1 MEKLKTNMKK
11 SIITLFALLLLL
23 TFASAF
29 ELKQDSLDVAVIPEL
44 SQAAQ
49 VPITISGAES
59 GNYLAYTLT
68 AVKVFPS
75 TPFYL
80 NGGKNSLVFDV
91 YPTPELIAQG
101 PAAYAFAV
109 ELSNTENSQTYKGTM
124 VVRVVRIEDALT
136 VSSDVNSPS
145 SDKISFYIQNKEG
158 IDLNNIPAKF
168 SSVFFDVE
176 QTFSVKANSKTEI
189 SIDVPKNKL
198 EKIEAGSYLLKAEVQ
213 TDRGIRTLE
222 GRIYLGEKTGV
233 ESKNVVDG
241 WLIRTNDI
249 SKINYGNVNE
259 NVVVEVKKDI
269 ISRLFTSFS
278 VEPDSANRKGLY
290 VTYTWS
296 KKLGPAESFAVKV
309 KTNYLNPLLIII
321 ALLLIITAIRR
332 YTQTKLEIVKSV
344 FPIRTSSGQFAL
356 KIRLHVKAKRNVT
369 NVSLVDRIPG
379 IVKIYEKFDTII
391 KPTKIDAN
399 NRRIQWDLG
408 DMSSG
413 EERTFS
419 YVVYSTI
426 GVVGKFALP
435 QALAVFEK
443 EGQIHE
449 VESNMV
455 YFLAEPR
462 REN

>member
-1 MEKLKTNMKK
+1 MKK
-11 SIITLFALLLLL
+11 SIITLFTLFLLVS
-23 TFASAF
+23 FVSAF

-49 VPITISGAES
+49 VPVTISDANA
-59 GNYLAYTLT
+59 GNYLIYTLT

-91 YPTPELIAQG
+91 YPTTELVAQG
-101 PAAYAFAV
+101 PAAYAFSVA
-109 ELSNTENSQTYKGTM
+109 LRNTETDQDYEGTM
-124 VVRVVRIEDALT
+124 VVRVVRIEDALSI
-136 VSSDVNSPS
+136 SSDVNSPD

-158 IDLNNIPAKF
+158 INLNNVHAKF
-168 SSVFFDVE
+168 SSVFFNVE
-176 QTFSVKANSKTEI
+176 QTFSVKANSKSEI

-198 EKIEAGSYLLKAEVQ
+198 EKIEAGSYLLTAEVQ

-249 SKINYGNVNE
+249 SKINYGNINE

-278 VEPDSANRKGLY
+278 VEPDSASRKGLY
-290 VTYTWS
+290 VTYSWS

-309 KTNYLNPLLIII
+309 KTNYLNPVLIIV
-321 ALLLIITAIRR
+321 ALLLIITGIRR

-344 FPIRTSSGQFAL
+344 FPIKTSSGQFAL
-356 KIRLHVKAKRNVT
+356 KIRLHVKARRNVA

-379 IVKIYEKFDTII
+379 IVQIYEKFDTII

-413 EERTFS
+413 EERTFN
-419 YVVYSTI
+419 YIVYSTV

-455 YFLAEPR
+455 YFLAEPK